1 MSAKSET
8 LWRSNVRTVGELI
21 ATLTDV
27 DPDTP
32 VEMDDQPDG
41 LIVNRTWDIS
51 AGDAIQFTN
60 REESPA

>member
-8 LWRSNVRTVGELI
+8 LWRINVLTVGELI

-32 VEMDDQPDG
+32 VEMDDRPDA

-51 AGDAIQFTN
+51 RGDAVQFTN
-60 REESPA
+60 REEAPQ